1 MKTIWSMVKAY
12 GRRLEFSFW
21 LLFFNAENRRALAA
35 MMRAALAQQEAGGK
49 GA

>member
-1 MKTIWSMVKAY
+1 MKIIWNMVKAY

-21 LLFFNAENRRALAA
+21 LLFLDAEERRALAA
-35 MMRAALAQQEAGGK
+35 MMRATLAQQEAGGK